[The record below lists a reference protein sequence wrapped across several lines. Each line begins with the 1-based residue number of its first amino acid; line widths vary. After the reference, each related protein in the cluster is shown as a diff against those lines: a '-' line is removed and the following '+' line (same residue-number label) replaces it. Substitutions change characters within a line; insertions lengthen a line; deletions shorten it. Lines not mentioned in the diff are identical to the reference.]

1 MGSSPVGATK
11 KNDMREKGFYWVQYA
26 NGNWTI
32 CEWDGLQWHHQ
43 GCSYPDSSFRKID
56 ERKIIRS
63 EN

>member
-1 MGSSPVGATK
+1 
-11 KNDMREKGFYWVQYA
+11 MREKGFYWVQYA